1 MMRRILVT
9 AATLSL
15 LGPGGAAAQSLTADQ
30 VLSSVS
36 VRPISVPNPVL
47 GADGRIHL
55 AYELMVGNP
64 SHVFV
69 TLDKLEAVD
78 EAGAVLWTLEGD
90 ALAAMIESFSGADAT
105 LPPGG
110 SAAVFLDLSFGPG
123 DTLPGTVLSRLTV
136 TRQAKGADGKPA
148 PMPADSP
155 VPATVTFTAAETRLG
170 NPAIVVA
177 PPLRGP
183 GWVAVNGCCD
193 SITSHRGAIMAVNGV
208 VRVPERFAIDWVQ
221 IGPDGRL
228 FSGDGKK
235 VEEYAYYGAP
245 VRAAADGVVVNLYD
259 GADAQVPGQSTG
271 ITPENIGGNMLVVDI
286 GGGNYAFYAH
296 LQRGSLEVGL
306 GDRVK
311 TGDVI
316 ALLGNTG
323 NTTAPHLHYHVM
335 DGTSPLDANGL
346 PYVFTSFAGQ
356 GVLAGGAED
365 ALEGG
370 SAAEIDTSRLS
381 GTFVNALPLNEQ
393 VVDFD

>member
-1 MMRRILVT
+1 MRRTL
-9 AATLSL
+9 AATAVLSL
-15 LGPGGAAAQSLTADQ
+15 LALSGAAAQSLTADE

-36 VRPISVPNPVL
+36 VRAISAPNPVS
-47 GADGRIHL
+47 GADGRVHL
-55 AYELMVGNP
+55 AYELMVSNP

-69 TLDKLEAVD
+69 TLDKVEAVD
-78 EAGAVLWTLEGD
+78 EEGAVLWALEGD
-90 ALAAMIESFSGADAT
+90 ALAAMIESFSGGGT
-105 LPPGG
+105 RLPPGG
-110 SAAVFLDLSFGPG
+110 SAAILLDVSFGPG
-123 DTLPGTVLSRLTV
+123 DTLPGTVWSRLTV
-136 TRQAKGADGKPA
+136 TRQAQGADGKPA

-155 VPATVTFTAAETRLG
+155 VPATATFTAAETRLG

-208 VRVPERFAIDWVQ
+208 MRVPERFAIDWVQ

-228 FSGDGKK
+228 FAGDGKK
-235 VEEYAYYGAP
+235 LEDYAYYGAP
-245 VRAAADGVVVNLYD
+245 VHAASDGIVVNLYD
-259 GADAQVPGQSTG
+259 DADAQLPGQIVG
-271 ITPENIGGNMLVVDI
+271 ITPENIGGNMLVIDI

-296 LQRGSLEVGL
+296 LQRGSLKVGL

-323 NTTAPHLHYHVM
+323 NTTAPHLHFHVM
-335 DGTSPLDANGL
+335 DGSSPLDANGL
-346 PYVFTSFAGQ
+346 PYVFTSFAGR
-356 GVLAGGAED
+356 GFLASSAED

-370 SAAEIDTSRLS
+370 SAADIDASRLS
-381 GTFVNALPLNEQ
+381 GTFVNTLPLNEQ
-393 VVDFD
+393 VVDFE

>member
-1 MMRRILVT
+1 MRRFL
-9 AATLSL
+9 AATAILSL
-15 LGPGGAAAQSLTADQ
+15 LAPSGASAQSLTEDQ

-36 VRPISVPNPVL
+36 VRPISTPNPVL

-78 EAGAVLWTLEGD
+78 DTGAVLWALEGD
-90 ALAAMIESFSGADAT
+90 ALAAMIESFSGGGAT

-110 SAAVFLDLSFGPG
+110 SAALLLDVSFGPG
-123 DTLPGTVLSRLTV
+123 DRLPGTISSRLTV
-136 TRQAKGADGKPA
+136 TRQAQGSDGKPA

-155 VPATVTFTAAETRLG
+155 VPATATFTGAATGLG

-177 PPLRGP
+177 PPLRGE
-183 GWVAVNGCCD
+183 GWIAVNGCCD
-193 SITSHRGAIMAVNGV
+193 SITSHRGAIMAVNGAL
-208 VRVPERFAIDWVQ
+208 RVPERFAIDWVQ

-235 VEEYAYYGAP
+235 VEDYAYYGAP
-245 VRAAADGVVVNLYD
+245 VHAVSDGVVVNIYD
-259 GADAQVPGQSTG
+259 GADAQAPGQITG

-296 LQRGSLEVGL
+296 LQRGSLKVGL
-306 GDRVK
+306 GDRVR

-316 ALLGNTG
+316 ALLGNSG
-323 NTTAPHLHYHVM
+323 NTTAPHLHFHVM

-346 PYVFTSFAGQ
+346 PYVFTSFAGR
-356 GVLAGGAED
+356 GVLASGADD

-370 SAAEIDTSRLS
+370 SAADIDASRLS
-381 GTFVNALPLNEQ
+381 GSFVNALPLNDQ